1 MAASTEAL
9 DGPTEFV
16 ASSKAPHARGHTAAA
31 AAVAGRPVKAR
42 ARELARTCGGA
53 AGGDLP
59 GHEPGDPF
67 TNDLLRQAVEV

>member
-1 MAASTEAL
+1 MAASIEAL

-31 AAVAGRPVKAR
+31 AVVAGRPVKV
-42 ARELARTCGGA
+42 
-53 AGGDLP
+53 P

-67 TNDLLRQAVEV
+67 TNELLRQAVEV